1 MNKTLKIGKHG
12 KDGKHGK
19 HGKDGKHGKHGKDGK
34 HGKHGKHKSKTA
46 KNQTKS
52 RTHNHSHSHETDFTK
67 LNCAP
72 NPDKTK
78 DPFENQLD
86 FTCYTSKGLLKLKE
100 LWNSRH
106 PDAKIETTYPR
117 EIWKQLREHM
127 SHSCNNE
134 KCWLQQGFIKN
145 KIDNELLNYT
155 FAPES
160 PSTWRINPTEWLSS
174 LDIHAVMKQYERKFK
189 CFDFIGPSPI
199 DYDKHF
205 VDGDCVWRELCEF
218 SLKSQLEK
226 QKTKIGVIFNLDPHY
241 KDGSHW
247 VSLFINVRKREI
259 YFFDSA
265 GEPPHKQI
273 QKFVDNIISQGEKLG
288 IKFKYFINGVVHQY
302 TTSECGMYSLFFVI
316 QMLYD
321 VPYEK
326 FQKIRVSDDKMRELR
341 KVYFN

>member
-1 MNKTLKIGKHG
+1 MRNKSRKSSRSLKKSYKYKTNKKKDKKNKSKNKTKSHISNKNIQDNGKFE
-12 KDGKHGK
+12 KF
-19 HGKDGKHGKHGKDGK
+19 
-34 HGKHGKHKSKTA
+34 
-46 KNQTKS
+46 
-52 RTHNHSHSHETDFTK
+52 EK

-72 NPDKTK
+72 NPEKSK
-78 DPFENQLD
+78 DPFENQMN
-86 FTCYTSKGLLKLKE
+86 FTCYTSDGLLKLRD

-106 PDAKIETTYPR
+106 PDVKITTTNPR
-117 EIWKQLREHM
+117 EIWNKLREHM
-127 SHSCNNE
+127 SHSCYNE

-160 PSTWRINPTEWLSS
+160 PSTWKRNPNEWLSS
-174 LDIHAVMKQYERKFK
+174 LDINAVMKQYERKFK
-189 CFDFIGPSPI
+189 CFDFLGPSPI

-205 VDGDCVWRELCEF
+205 IDGDCVWRELCEF
-218 SLKSQLEK
+218 SLKEQLKK

-241 KDGSHW
+241 KNGSHW
-247 VSLFINVRKREI
+247 VSLFINLRKREI

-273 QKFVDNIISQGEKLG
+273 QKFIDDVITQGEKLG
-288 IKFKYFINGVVHQY
+288 IKFKYFVNEVKHQY
-302 TTSECGMYSLFFVI
+302 TTSECGMYSLFFII

-326 FQKIRVSDDKMRELR
+326 FQKNRVSDDKMRELR
-341 KVYFN
+341 RIYFN